1 MPNSVIVNSADV
13 TPVTSKNDTMLP
25 CPTIILLFTVLA
37 GIIVELALATVY
49 GTPYGLYLAVP
60 PITATAA
67 LAVSVQLVLL
77 PIDCMIPIVAPV
89 VLPIHAPTFSCD
101 KKAVPEPV
109 MVALLVAAVIVP
121 VSATFGKLVV
131 Y

>member
-1 MPNSVIVNSADV
+1 MY
-13 TPVTSKNDTMLP
+13 DTILP
-25 CPTIILLFTVLA
+25 WPTIILLFTVLA

-60 PITATAA
+60 PEPTATAA

-77 PIDCMIPIVAPV
+77 LIDCMIPTVAPV
-89 VLPIHAPTFSCD
+89 VLPIHAPKFSSD
-101 KKAVPEPV
+101 RNAVPEPV